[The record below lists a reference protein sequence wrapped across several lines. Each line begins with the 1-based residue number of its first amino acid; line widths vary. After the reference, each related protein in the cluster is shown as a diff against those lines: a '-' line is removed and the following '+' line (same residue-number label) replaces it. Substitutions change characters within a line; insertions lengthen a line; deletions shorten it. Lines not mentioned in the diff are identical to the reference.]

1 MAPKEKKETKPAAE
15 KVEKTHEGPA
25 RKKARKETYH
35 SYIYR
40 VLRQVHPDFG
50 ISTKGMNVMDSLVVD
65 LFERI
70 AEEAG
75 RLARLNKRST
85 LSSREIH
92 SACRLVLPGELS
104 RHAIS
109 EGTKSITKYQS
120 NAADEE

>member
-1 MAPKEKKETKPAAE
+1 MAPKREKPVDK
-15 KVEKTHEGPA
+15 KVESEEDKKSM
-25 RKKARKETYH
+25 RKKVRKETYH

-40 VLRQVHPDFG
+40 VLKQVHPEIG
-50 ISTKGMNVMDSLVVD
+50 ISTKGMSVMDSLVVD

-75 RLARLNKRST
+75 RLAHLNKRST

-109 EGTKSITKYQS
+109 EGTKSITKYTS
-120 NAADEE
+120 NQADDE